1 MKKYIYTNLQNVCLL
16 GACEETQMAVSWKSW
31 NPDQHTVQVRQVFW
45 NYQEVRST
53 DPGREKGIVGV
64 EGRVSSDGD

>member
-1 MKKYIYTNLQNVCLL
+1 
-16 GACEETQMAVSWKSW
+16 MAVSWKSW

-45 NYQEVRST
+45 NYQKVRST